1 MFSLCL
7 QIYLLCNQQVLLVL
21 IGIKVLYESSQVYIC
36 ISKKRSIIAASSLD
50 LQCRNKKRALFKKH
64 LGKKAEWKKLN
75 NGYSTKDLQIRK
87 EKKTI
92 GKKDTI
98 NKEFRIVM
106 PHFHKTIVYSKSAC
120 MCFAQGHIQK
130 QWKISKYHTCE
141 SLLTQQHC
149 ALSTFVGSLIW
160 TKASEPNSVLTKTS
174 HEQFLSERIRMDTT
188 LLSPRPVTH
197 ECQTPH
203 NHSFQLWYFLHFSYG
218 GCNNCKK

>member
-1 MFSLCL
+1 
-7 QIYLLCNQQVLLVL
+7 
-21 IGIKVLYESSQVYIC
+21 
-36 ISKKRSIIAASSLD
+36 
-50 LQCRNKKRALFKKH
+50 
-64 LGKKAEWKKLN
+64 
-75 NGYSTKDLQIRK
+75 
-87 EKKTI
+87 
-92 GKKDTI
+92 
-98 NKEFRIVM
+98 M

-130 QWKISKYHTCE
+130 HWKISKYHTCE

-203 NHSFQLWYFLHFSYG
+203 NHSFQLWYFLHFQLWWLQQLQKVGSVLAFNLASNKWRISSITILLIRCLSHTYSYLM
-218 GCNNCKK
+218 CRIFQQSPLVYFKFILTDRI